1 MLYILRYYYPQKRAL
16 KLAIRRYIEFHWY
29 GCSALWNLESSYHI
43 LKKHTQYHDIC
54 FLANRQVNDSDF
66 RFTTSECKE
75 NAITWYIIDIYRFR
89 LFCYATIYDFGF
101 VKLIQILYVSNDTP
115 YTMCSIH
122 VINIVANYKQIF
134 NGKS

>member
-1 MLYILRYYYPQKRAL
+1 MLYLLRCYYPQKRAL

-54 FLANRQVNDSDF
+54 FFANRQVNDSDF

-75 NAITWYIIDIYRFR
+75 NAIPWYIMNIYKFK
-89 LFCYATIYDFGF
+89 LFCYSDYGFAF
-101 VKLIQILYVSNDTP
+101 VKLKEILYVSNNTL
-115 YTMCSIH
+115 YTICYIH
-122 VINIVANYKQIF
+122 AINIEENYKQIF

>member
-1 MLYILRYYYPQKRAL
+1 MPSEEKDLEIGNTKIYRVSLVWML
-16 KLAIRRYIEFHWY
+16 
-29 GCSALWNLESSYHI
+29 SALEFRKLISRP
-43 LKKHTQYHDIC
+43 KKHTQYHDIC